1 VVRVLV
7 AFQPHPASDQVRASG
22 GTQQHVGDR
31 VERGS
36 TDALA
41 DKQERLRTVLR
52 ENRIEKPPL
61 LAETSVWAPLRV
73 AGGPRSPIS
82 GTPSPCWCS
91 ARRIRATSAAEL

>member
-22 GTQQHVGDR
+22 GAQQHVGDR

-52 ENRIEKPPL
+52 ENRIEKPL
-61 LAETSVWAPLRV
+61 FSLRRACGLRLRV